1 MRDRMRD
8 KSRIELGIE
17 KLKNVERSIGIG
29 NIGKIIEEILDVWK
43 IIEDD
48 DEGERRMDSKEEIIV
63 RKINKDIGDRRMIE
77 LLGEEIEDI
86 EILMKKIEVI
96 KGIRVKKRIKGEV
109 DEEKKKDR
117 INIMKNYEELNF

>member
-109 DEEKKKDR
+109 EEEKKKDR